1 MTIINTIAITL
12 IYIMEPYIWV
22 KCLAT
27 QGWKKDTWKH
37 PFFWTFLVYYIL
49 TLMKQYVALNNLNNN
64 LGTLLMVLL
73 NGYMITVGICLF
85 RGSIHK
91 RMTNLVLFW
100 SINYVCEMIAFLLFT
115 RCLGFTIRQL
125 LEYGYVNSI
134 CTLFSKVLLG
144 ICCYILFCA
153 NNSKI
158 LSRIIKNP
166 RIIPV
171 IFECGVFELV
181 INAFFY
187 HARQIEK
194 SVWYLSF
201 LTLQTI
207 GVCIYFAYLMKKDKD
222 ELDRKD
228 KIIELTGE
236 LDDIRHDMLFH
247 VRMIKGLAS
256 RGEQEELVRYI
267 DNTFE
272 NVEVSEDMFNLENHS
287 VSMLLTTLAQD
298 ARKKEINFTHF
309 ISVRDF
315 IMSTNEICSVISNIL
330 KNAMEAAEQVKK
342 EERFIWLEM
351 RDCPGGYVINCM
363 NPYVKKVEYKDGSYE
378 TTKSDKKNHG
388 RGLRIIKKTVEK
400 YGGIMKVVFHED
412 CCEVRCFIRNKEEE

>member
-85 RGSIHK
+85 RGSIQK
-91 RMTNLVLFW
+91 RLINMAVFW
-100 SINYVCEMIAFLLFT
+100 TIGYVCEMIAFLLFT
-115 RCLGFTIRQL
+115 KCFHFTVTQL
-125 LEYGYVNSI
+125 LRGGYVNTI
-134 CTLFSKVLLG
+134 CTLLSKLLLGTIAYFLYFSKKNKLLPV
-144 ICCYILFCA
+144 ISDKLR
-153 NNSKI
+153 
-158 LSRIIKNP
+158 LV
-166 RIIPV
+166 PV
-171 IFECGVFELV
+171 IFECGVFELA

-187 HARQIEK
+187 RTRQIEK

-201 LTLQTI
+201 LALQTA

-256 RGEQEELVRYI
+256 RGEQEELVQYI

>member
-1 MTIINTIAITL
+1 
-12 IYIMEPYIWV
+12 
-22 KCLAT
+22 
-27 QGWKKDTWKH
+27 
-37 PFFWTFLVYYIL
+37 
-49 TLMKQYVALNNLNNN
+49 MKQYVALNNLNNN

-85 RGSIHK
+85 RGSIQK
-91 RMTNLVLFW
+91 RLINMAVFW
-100 SINYVCEMIAFLLFT
+100 TIGYVCEMIAFLLFT
-115 RCLGFTIRQL
+115 KCFHFTVTQL
-125 LEYGYVNSI
+125 LRGGYVNTI
-134 CTLFSKVLLG
+134 CTLLSKLLLGTIAYFLYFSKKNKLLPV
-144 ICCYILFCA
+144 ISDKLR
-153 NNSKI
+153 
-158 LSRIIKNP
+158 LV
-166 RIIPV
+166 PV
-171 IFECGVFELV
+171 IFECGVFELA

-187 HARQIEK
+187 RTRQIEK

-201 LTLQTI
+201 LALQTA

-256 RGEQEELVRYI
+256 RGEQEELVQYI

>member
-1 MTIINTIAITL
+1 
-12 IYIMEPYIWV
+12 MEPYIWV

-85 RGSIHK
+85 RGSIQK
-91 RMTNLVLFW
+91 RLINMAVFW
-100 SINYVCEMIAFLLFT
+100 TIGYVCEMIAFLLFT
-115 RCLGFTIRQL
+115 KCFHFTVTQL
-125 LEYGYVNSI
+125 LRGGYVNTI
-134 CTLFSKVLLG
+134 CTLLSKLLLGTIAYFLYFSKKNKLLPV
-144 ICCYILFCA
+144 ISDKLR
-153 NNSKI
+153 
-158 LSRIIKNP
+158 LV
-166 RIIPV
+166 PV
-171 IFECGVFELV
+171 IFECGVFELA

-187 HARQIEK
+187 RTRQIEK

-201 LTLQTI
+201 LALQTA

-256 RGEQEELVRYI
+256 RGEQEELVQYI

>member
-1 MTIINTIAITL
+1 
-12 IYIMEPYIWV
+12 MEPYIWV

-49 TLMKQYVALNNLNNN
+49 TLMKQYVALNNISSDVS
-64 LGTLLMVLL
+64 TLFMIIL
-73 NGYMITVGICLF
+73 NGYMIIAGICLF
-85 RGSIHK
+85 QGTIYK
-91 RMTNLVLFW
+91 KLINIALLWT
-100 SINYVCEMIAFLLFT
+100 INYVGETIAFIVSTGCFHIT
-115 RCLGFTIRQL
+115 VEQL
-125 LEYGYVNSI
+125 TKEGYANTI
-134 CTLFSKVLLG
+134 CTLFSKLLLG
-144 ICCYILFCA
+144 AGCYLLFFVKKDEILL
-153 NNSKI
+153 KI
-158 LSRIIKNP
+158 TETSRLA
-166 RIIPV
+166 PV
-171 IFECGVFELV
+171 VFECGIFEV
-181 INAFFY
+181 AINAFFY
-187 HARQIEK
+187 HAKSIEG
-194 SVWYLSF
+194 SVFF
-201 LTLQTI
+201 LGFLVVLQTTL
-207 GVCIYFAYLMKKDKD
+207 VCVYFVYLFKRDKA

-256 RGEQEELVRYI
+256 RGEQEELVQYI

>member
-1 MTIINTIAITL
+1 M
-12 IYIMEPYIWV
+12 
-22 KCLAT
+22 
-27 QGWKKDTWKH
+27 
-37 PFFWTFLVYYIL
+37 YYIL

-85 RGSIHK
+85 RGSIQK
-91 RMTNLVLFW
+91 RLINMAVFW
-100 SINYVCEMIAFLLFT
+100 TIGYVCEMIAFLLFT
-115 RCLGFTIRQL
+115 KCFHFTVTQL
-125 LEYGYVNSI
+125 LRGGYVNTI
-134 CTLFSKVLLG
+134 CTLLSKLLLGTIAYFLYFSKKNKLLPV
-144 ICCYILFCA
+144 ISDKLR
-153 NNSKI
+153 
-158 LSRIIKNP
+158 LV
-166 RIIPV
+166 PV
-171 IFECGVFELV
+171 IFECGVFELA

-187 HARQIEK
+187 RTRQIEK

-201 LTLQTI
+201 LALQTA

-256 RGEQEELVRYI
+256 RGEQEELVQYI